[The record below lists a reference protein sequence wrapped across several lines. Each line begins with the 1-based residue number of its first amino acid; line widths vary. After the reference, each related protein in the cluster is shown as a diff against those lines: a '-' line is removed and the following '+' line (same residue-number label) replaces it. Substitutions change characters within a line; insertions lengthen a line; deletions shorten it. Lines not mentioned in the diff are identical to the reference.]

1 MNVNCFSVIEINAER
16 IVGGMFKSDKV
27 KEFSLNFQT
36 YECVDVPVFLNKFFK
51 SIIYMGN
58 NI

>member
-16 IVGGMFKSDKV
+16 IVGGMFESYKI
-27 KEFSLNFQT
+27 KEFSLNFQK
-36 YECVDVPVFLNKFFK
+36 YECVDVPMFLNTFFK
-51 SIIYMGN
+51 SIIYMEN

>member
-16 IVGGMFKSDKV
+16 IVGDMFKSDEV

-36 YECVDVPVFLNKFFK
+36 YECVVVPMFLNTFFK
-51 SIIYMGN
+51 SIIYMAN